1 MEVYKGLVKKLQ
13 DMLSGLERTFGCQI
27 TLEFTAYYPSLLN
40 DKGIYD
46 RLLPVKEKIFGKGH
60 VVESQPYLIGEDFA
74 YYSRSMPGQ
83 FYFLGAKT
91 AENDA
96 FFLHHP
102 QVTFNED
109 CIPYGAGLLA
119 GGALQLLRDLAS

>member
-1 MEVYKGLVKKLQ
+1 MWK
-13 DMLSGLERTFGCQI
+13 RW
-27 TLEFTAYYPSLLN
+27 LEFTAYYPSLLN
-40 DKGIYD
+40 DRGIYD
-46 RLLPVKEKIFGKGH
+46 MLLPVKEKIFGKDH
-60 VVESQPYLIGEDFA
+60 IVENQPYLIGEDFA

-91 AENDA
+91 AGNDT

-102 QVTFNED
+102 QVTFNEG

-119 GGALQLLRDLAS
+119 SGALQLLRVLAPTFQGE